1 MHFIEG
7 MPETLKTE
15 QLAAL
20 DAAYSFTGTP
30 NGEIA
35 QRWYPLAVRSGYTQA
50 NAEIAKFL
58 ERVGRRKLIM
68 PTYKELVKTPEGLKL
83 AEEILARAKPGY
95 HPITT
100 GSVEAAIAEAKT
112 GKPASN

>member
-1 MHFIEG
+1 
-7 MPETLKTE
+7 
-15 QLAAL
+15 
-20 DAAYSFTGTP
+20 
-30 NGEIA
+30 
-35 QRWYPLAVRSGYTQA
+35 
-50 NAEIAKFL
+50 
-58 ERVGRRKLIM
+58 
-68 PTYKELVKTPEGLKL
+68 LKL

>member
-7 MPETLKTE
+7 LPDTLPAE
-15 QLAAL
+15 QLKQL
-20 DAAYSFTGTP
+20 DDAYHFTGTP

-35 QRWYPLAVRSGYTQA
+35 MRWYPLTVRSGYLEA
-50 NAEIAKFL
+50 RPEIAKFL

-68 PTYKELVKTPEGLKL
+68 PIYAELVKTPEGLAFAKQTF
-83 AEEILARAKPGY
+83 AKAKPGY

-100 GSVEAAIAEAKT
+100 ASVM
-112 GKPASN
+112 